1 MIYIGVLGVLLLIVL
16 AGAVAAVK
24 ETGRHMEEEYGN
36 K

>member
-16 AGAVAAVK
+16 AGAVAAVQ
-24 ETGRHMEEEYGN
+24 EAGRYMEEEYGS